1 MFVIK
6 IPHSWW
12 WTQSW
17 SPFSIFPSSSVVA
30 LFTIVCVL
38 LATTTTTSSTAAAT
52 NLDDN
57 LPVHKL
63 RAAYELVQSRS
74 WRLIEQQFAS
84 PAKLSDTVKGKIV
97 REVFAYH
104 HRFVADELVAY
115 ERQNKD
121 HLLTVFPEYNHF
133 YEWNYVQGHIN
144 ATNSLF
150 DVFRQYL
157 ATNVDAPSSAGAVN
171 ALGARDIADTVLFDK
186 KWPIE
191 KSFNDIHNIMI
202 GQGLYYKLATVQT
215 DAIDDHGR
223 VHATK
228 KTKKMLAQFN
238 CCRLLETN
246 PIPSPLLRFQD
257 NTDHVCRTL
266 RSAQQVLYQMYT
278 AVSLTELKGYAMMQ
292 FSWMLLR
299 TYGVGNFT
307 READLMRQR
316 FEARTNKT
324 HIMLQKVMVRADNML
339 FRCDPVKHEEGRTY
353 ERVTKLL
360 QGYVENEVDMNT
372 EETCR
377 ETCDHYQITESFTCF
392 KELYCAKQP
401 KCTGKVL
408 YCQYLDSD
416 MWICPSVSNISEAQV
431 QGPVIASPELLGI
444 RVRLQVALEIT
455 IILNSDTE
463 TLVRTSL

>member
-1 MFVIK
+1 MQYCEAKNPISPKLLAPCVSQPPMTMFVIK
-6 IPHSWW
+6 IPNSWR

-17 SPFSIFPSSSVVA
+17 SLPFSIFPSSSSVVA
-30 LFTIVCVL
+30 LFTIVSVL
-38 LATTTTTSSTAAAT
+38 LATTTSTVAAAS

-63 RAAYELVQSRS
+63 RAAYELVQSKS
-74 WRLIEQQFAS
+74 WHLIEQQFAS
-84 PAKLSDTVKGKIV
+84 SAKLSDTVKGKIV
-97 REVFAYH
+97 KEVFAYH
-104 HRFVADELVAY
+104 HRFIADELVEY
-115 ERQNKD
+115 ERKNKD
-121 HLLTVFPEYNHF
+121 HSPTVFPEYNHF

-157 ATNVDAPSSAGAVN
+157 ATNVDASSTGGVN
-171 ALGARDIADTVLFDK
+171 ALGARDFADTVLFDK

-202 GQGLYYKLATVQT
+202 GQGLYYKLATVQMYLMVMVIICFNT
-215 DAIDDHGR
+215 SQRRQRSCFQNLIA
-223 VHATK
+223 ATSLK
-228 KTKKMLAQFN
+228 FIQLIL
-238 CCRLLETN
+238 C
-246 PIPSPLLRFQD
+246 ILRSQD
-257 NTDHVCRTL
+257 STDHVCRTQ

-316 FEARTNKT
+316 FEGRTNKT
-324 HIMLQKVMVRADNML
+324 HIMLQKVMVRADNTL
-339 FRCDPVKHEEGRTY
+339 FRCDPVKHEEGQTY

-416 MWICPSVSNISEAQV
+416 MWICPSVSVKWGIIKLKFRALLS
-431 QGPVIASPELLGI
+431 LLGI
-444 RVRLQVALEIT
+444 
-455 IILNSDTE
+455 
-463 TLVRTSL
+463 